1 MKAIRNLM
9 LFALAGGFLFLLFG
23 WYSGFFARAKVE
35 IKSMDSFVAVYQNHQ
50 GEYSKT
56 LSIQEQIAD
65 MLWEDGV
72 DNYKNFGIYFDDP
85 KTTNSDDLH
94 SIAGRVIAAEHENK
108 VAKSSD
114 KYQIYLFKR
123 QKVAVV
129 ELPVKN
135 IFSLYAGIYKA
146 YPLLENFA
154 AEHGISENHVIE
166 VYDIPGKGQFILPL
180 GDD

>member
-9 LFALAGGFLFLLFG
+9 LFALAGSFLFLLFG

-35 IKSMDSFVAVYQNHQ
+35 VKSIDSFVAVYHNHQ

-56 LSIQEQIAD
+56 LTIQDQIAD

-72 DNYKNFGIYFDDP
+72 DNYQNFGIYFDDP
-85 KTTNSDDLH
+85 KTTDSDDLH
-94 SIAGRVIAAEHENK
+94 SIAGRVIAAQHESRVVKN
-108 VAKSSD
+108 SD

-123 QKVAVV
+123 KNAAVV

-146 YPLLENFA
+146 YPLLEAYA
-154 AEHGISENHVIE
+154 AEHRIEDIQVIE
-166 VYDIPGKGQFILPL
+166 VYDIPGKIRFILPL